1 MLDKEQTQK
10 FPKRNTRFE
19 LEDFFQIAVDDFHSG
34 EFLFLSAKK
43 VKTESNKNL
52 IDLVESFD
60 EYGWVISTWCYN
72 LKCYLRI
79 FVCEYKQK
87 MWKNS
92 FHIES
97 ILAQLNGCNGYA
109 VNSSIEE
116 FVEWMK
122 IKIAK

>member
-1 MLDKEQTQK
+1 M
-10 FPKRNTRFE
+10 
-19 LEDFFQIAVDDFHSG
+19 
-34 EFLFLSAKK
+34 SAKK
-43 VKTESNKNL
+43 VKTESNKKL

-60 EYGWVISTWCYN
+60 EYGWTISTWCYTD
-72 LKCYLRI
+72 KCYLRI

-92 FHIES
+92 YHIES

-109 VNSSIEE
+109 VNNTIEE

-122 IKIAK
+122 IKTVK